1 MRRRESGRVLS
12 DSVGVTSSLL
22 TAPTRREFTSL
33 IGGAFALS
41 PEAHAQER
49 TPKVRRI
56 GYLAGGSPTSNPH
69 FFETF
74 RQGLRELGWVEGQN
88 ILIEYRSADGQYD
101 RLPALAE
108 QLVRLNVEVIVGSP
122 TAAAVAARNATST
135 IPIVMRSG
143 GDPVGLGLIA
153 SLARPGGNVTGLSYT
168 VGTETIG
175 KGLELLKE
183 AVPDVHLV
191 AVLSNPANPVH
202 GLSVD
207 TVKGVARSLGL
218 ELLLQEARG
227 PDEFD
232 GAFAAMA
239 RDRVGAL
246 LVVADAMFN
255 VHEVRLVE
263 FILRGQLP
271 SMHGFREEV
280 EAGGFM
286 SYGPNFAA
294 QFRQAA
300 TYVDKILRGA
310 KPADLPVEQPTKFEL
325 VINLRTAK
333 ALGIT
338 LPPTLLAQADEV
350 IE

>member
-1 MRRRESGRVLS
+1 MRRREFI
-12 DSVGVTSSLL
+12 SLL
-22 TAPTRREFTSL
+22 
-33 IGGAFALS
+33 GGAAAWPLG
-41 PEAHAQER
+41 ARAQER
-49 TPKVRRI
+49 TPKIRRI
-56 GYLAGGSPTSNPH
+56 GYLTGASSTNNPRLA
-69 FFETF
+69 EAF
-74 RQGLRELGWVEGQN
+74 RQGLREHGWVEGQN
-88 ILIEYRSADGQYD
+88 ILVEYRFADGQYD

-108 QLVRLNVEVIVGSP
+108 QLVRLDVEVIVTLA
-122 TAAAVAARNATST
+122 TAATVAARNATST
-135 IPIVMRSG
+135 IPLVMWG
-143 GDPVGLGLIA
+143 VGDPVGQGLVA

-168 VGTETIG
+168 VGMETFG

-183 AVPDVHLV
+183 AVPHVHVV
-191 AVLSNPANPVH
+191 AVLSNPANPAHV
-202 GLSVD
+202 LSVD
-207 TVKGVARSLGL
+207 ALKGVARSLGL

-239 RDRVGAL
+239 RERAGAL

-255 VHEVRLVE
+255 SHLVRLVE
-263 FILRGQLP
+263 LALRGRLP
-271 SMHGFREEV
+271 SMHGFREQV

-286 SYGPNFAA
+286 SYGLNLAA
-294 QFRQAA
+294 QSRQAA